1 MTEREKLLS
10 GLEYNSRDEELIAM
24 YHRARA
30 LTKSLGT
37 LDSHQADEK
46 NRLLGELFGAW
57 GEASWIETPFWCDYG
72 QHVRIGKNCFIN
84 VNAVFL
90 DCNTIT
96 IGDNT
101 LIGPNVQIYTPS
113 HPLKAGKRFTGDP
126 AFPFRTSAQPVSIG
140 SNVWIGGNVVILP
153 GVTIGDGTTIGAG
166 SIVTGDIPA
175 NVLALGQPCRVIRT
189 LE

>member
-10 GLEYNSRDEELIAM
+10 GLEYNSRDEELIAL

-30 LTKSLGT
+30 LIKSLGA

-113 HPLKAGKRFTGDP
+113 HPLKAAERFTGEPD
-126 AFPFRTSAQPVSIG
+126 FPFRTSAQPVSIG
-140 SNVWIGGNVVILP
+140 NNVWIGGNVVILP

-166 SIVTGDIPA
+166 SSSGRSGRTCRR
-175 NVLALGQPCRVIRT
+175 GQKT
-189 LE
+189 

>member
-10 GLEYNSRDEELIAM
+10 GLEYNSRDEELIAL

-30 LTKSLGT
+30 LTKSLEA

-46 NRLLGELFGAW
+46 NRLLGELFGSW

-101 LIGPNVQIYTPS
+101 LIGPQRANLHAES
-113 HPLKAGKRFTGDP
+113 
-126 AFPFRTSAQPVSIG
+126 SAEG
-140 SNVWIGGNVVILP
+140 
-153 GVTIGDGTTIGAG
+153 
-166 SIVTGDIPA
+166 
-175 NVLALGQPCRVIRT
+175 R
-189 LE
+189 

>member
-1 MTEREKLLS
+1 MSGAALL
-10 GLEYNSRDEELIAM
+10 EF
-24 YHRARA
+24 
-30 LTKSLGT
+30 
-37 LDSHQADEK
+37 
-46 NRLLGELFGAW
+46 LL
-57 GEASWIETPFWCDYG
+57 
-72 QHVRIGKNCFIN
+72 R
-84 VNAVFL
+84 
-90 DCNTIT
+90 

-113 HPLKAGKRFTGDP
+113 HPLKAAERFTGDP
-126 AFPFRTSAQPVSIG
+126 DFPFRTSAQPVSIG
-140 SNVWIGGNVVILP
+140 NNVWIGGNVVILP

>member
-10 GLEYNSRDEELIAM
+10 GLEYNSRDGELIGM

-30 LTKSLGT
+30 LIKSLGA

-101 LIGPNVQIYTPS
+101 LIGI
-113 HPLKAGKRFTGDP
+113 KATVLNGAR
-126 AFPFRTSAQPVSIG
+126 IG
-140 SNVWIGGNVVILP
+140 RNCL
-153 GVTIGDGTTIGAG
+153 IGAH
-166 SIVTGDIPA
+166 
-175 NVLALGQPCRVIRT
+175 ALMHVGQFVSVRRKLKKPVAI
-189 LE
+189 

>member
-1 MTEREKLLS
+1 M
-10 GLEYNSRDEELIAM
+10 
-24 YHRARA
+24 
-30 LTKSLGT
+30 
-37 LDSHQADEK
+37 
-46 NRLLGELFGAW
+46 
-57 GEASWIETPFWCDYG
+57 
-72 QHVRIGKNCFIN
+72 
-84 VNAVFL
+84 FL

-113 HPLKAGKRFTGDP
+113 HPLKAGERFTGDP

-175 NVLALGQPCRVIRT
+175 NVLALGQPCRVIRA
-189 LE
+189 LEWGADKAVFPTAPIVVIIAVCGRAPFVEPRQTQVASNSA

>member
-10 GLEYNSRDEELIAM
+10 GLEYNSRDEELIAL

-30 LTKSLGT
+30 LTKSLGA

-57 GEASWIETPFWCDYG
+57 GKASWIETPFWCDYG

-113 HPLKAGKRFTGDP
+113 HPLTAAERFTGDP
-126 AFPFRTSAQPVSIG
+126 DFPFRTSAQPVSIG

-153 GVTIGDGTTIGAG
+153 
-166 SIVTGDIPA
+166 
-175 NVLALGQPCRVIRT
+175 
-189 LE
+189 